1 VRRGSVEAQ
10 IHFLSFDATTTF
22 LTCCSDHAKI
32 HVFKVQKGANVKSS
46 FDVGWIPYYV
56 PFAGSEWSVA
66 QFLLT
71 EDETKD

>member
-1 VRRGSVEAQ
+1 MRRGSVEAQ

-32 HVFKVQKGANVKSS
+32 HVFNVQKGANVKSS
-46 FDVGWIPYYV
+46 FGFKWIEYYV
-56 PFAGSEWSVA
+56 PVAGSEWSVA
-66 QFLLT
+66 QFILT